1 MSADF
6 NVYTEDGKEL
16 LPTHEQAPIHLTRK
30 LTLLSEG
37 VTKDWAAD
45 SGAWG
50 VSVALNEGELFGAI
64 ANNGKST
71 DLTVA
76 FSFTQSSDHFSF
88 FLLNALD
95 YDEENETFTI
105 NQTLIDALEI
115 YIFGVDDI
123 KALESGTGLEVYS
136 EEGKV
141 LFSSN
146 YPPNERTRQIRGK
159 LLGKI
164 HAATRKD

>member
-76 FSFTQSSDHFSF
+76 F
-88 FLLNALD
+88 
-95 YDEENETFTI
+95 
-105 NQTLIDALEI
+105 
-115 YIFGVDDI
+115 
-123 KALESGTGLEVYS
+123 
-136 EEGKV
+136 
-141 LFSSN
+141 
-146 YPPNERTRQIRGK
+146 
-159 LLGKI
+159 
-164 HAATRKD
+164 